1 MKRKAWIC
9 ASVCALIA
17 VFCIAAG
24 AVQYQ
29 FKGRSE
35 RYIDHIVN
43 ADADASLGAAAI
55 PEDRMVDANFVS
67 HLPLVV
73 INTGGT
79 EIKSYKKY
87 NAETD
92 AFEIPE
98 GIDPYYPMEIWVYDS
113 TEHCNRLTDEAGLK
127 SAGRIKV
134 RGNSSASDS
143 LPKFQYTLKLETE
156 NGEEQA
162 LDMMGMGADDTWI
175 LSPTV
180 RDASRVRNYIAY
192 NIAGQIE
199 PFQPDLRYCEVLFL
213 DNGEYRYEGLYMMCE
228 SVKVSPDRVDISRDS
243 SKYHVGQGYLLRK
256 DRYDREAVTLHT
268 WATEQGD
275 YDLSTEENINRSF
288 FMLEYPKN
296 ENVTEEV
303 IENITAELS
312 QIEKKL

>member
-29 FKGRSE
+29 FKGGSE

-43 ADADASLGAAAI
+43 ADANASLGAVVI
-55 PEDRMVDANFVS
+55 PDDRMVDADFVS

-180 RDASRVRNYIAY
+180 RDACSQLHRLQHRGA
-192 NIAGQIE
+192 
-199 PFQPDLRYCEVLFL
+199 
-213 DNGEYRYEGLYMMCE
+213 
-228 SVKVSPDRVDISRDS
+228 DRTVPARFA
-243 SKYHVGQGYLLRK
+243 LLRG
-256 DRYDREAVTLHT
+256 AV
-268 WATEQGD
+268 
-275 YDLSTEENINRSF
+275 SR
-288 FMLEYPKN
+288 
-296 ENVTEEV
+296 
-303 IENITAELS
+303 
-312 QIEKKL
+312 